1 MTNFNFDTPI
11 SREHSHCEKYD
22 SRLAKFGRAD
32 VIPLLVADM
41 DFAAPPCVQA
51 ALKQRL
57 EHPIL
62 GYSFAPDSLYEALY
76 AWFAQLVIPPQNHRG
91 YL

>member
-1 MTNFNFDTPI
+1 MTSLNFDIPI
-11 SREHSHCEKYD
+11 SREHTHCEKYD

-32 VIPLLVADM
+32 VIPLWVADM
-41 DFAAPPCVQA
+41 DFAAPACVQA

-76 AWFAQLVIPPQNHRG
+76 AWFAQLTFPPK
-91 YL
+91 LEP

>member
-57 EHPIL
+57 
-62 GYSFAPDSLYEALY
+62 SN
-76 AWFAQLVIPPQNHRG
+76 V
-91 YL
+91 